1 VLIASSGIIAWII
14 AKKWTRY
21 EVGLGQGR
29 LVMKNGKRSF
39 LQKMLYLY
47 SLMMANSHVFLFL
60 P

>member
-29 LVMKNGKRSF
+29 LGIKNGKRSI

-47 SLMMANSHVFLFL
+47 SLMMATSHVFLFL